1 MLEAHAPRSAGRLV
15 YVAAIAGILILLG
28 VGVHLCLRQD
38 NEWERVFVPAAARL
52 WSGDDL
58 YRAGHAYLYPPF
70 TAWATL
76 PFLGLSHAAG
86 RVVFVALNL
95 GGVLFVL
102 YGAWRLAGGRQ
113 LTDPVEARAAVV
125 GGSCGIFYIHNCLV
139 HQQVDVFLAALL
151 VGGCLALTRN
161 RSMLAATGFGLAA
174 AMKCTPLL
182 WAPYLFWRRRPAAAA
197 WLIAVALAVN
207 LLPDLVNRPAEGGTW
222 LGVFTSRYLVPL
234 TNRNYVPG
242 SWASE
247 IIYNQSLAGSAQR
260 WLFTAPHWTADDCTV
275 EATGATIDP
284 ATVRGLVL
292 GSELLLL
299 TLAALACARPFRPVG
314 DSERATLEYGVV
326 LALMLLLSP
335 MSSMAHFGVL
345 VVPGFCL
352 ARRVFARRDR
362 LLTALLFAAAAA
374 ALASNKDVL
383 GGRLYTVSLWAG
395 CVMLNTLLLL
405 AGSLYEL
412 APRRRTGEIRA
423 EPLRQAA

>member
-1 MLEAHAPRSAGRLV
+1 
-15 YVAAIAGILILLG
+15 
-28 VGVHLCLRQD
+28 VGVHLWLRQD
-38 NEWERVFVPAAARL
+38 NEWERVFVPSAARL

-58 YRAGHAYLYPPF
+58 YRADGAYMYPPF

-86 RVVFVALNL
+86 RVVFVGLNL
-95 GGVLFVL
+95 AGVAFVL

-113 LTDPVEARAAVV
+113 ITDPVEARAAVV

-139 HQQVDVFLAALL
+139 HQQVDVFIAALL

-182 WAPYLFWRRRPAAAA
+182 WAPYLLWRRRPAAAA

-207 LLPDLVNRPAEGGTW
+207 LLPDLINGPAEGGTW
-222 LGVFTSRYLVPL
+222 LGVFTSRYLQPL
-234 TNRNYVPG
+234 THRDYVPG
-242 SWASE
+242 SWGSE

-260 WLFTAPHWTADDCTV
+260 WLFTAPHWTADDCKV
-275 EATGATIDP
+275 EPAGATVSP
-284 ATVRGLVL
+284 ATVRRLVL

-314 DSERATLEYGVV
+314 DAGRATLEYGVV
-326 LALMLLLSP
+326 LTLMLLLSP

-352 ARRVFARRDR
+352 ARRAFGRRDR
-362 LLTALLFAAAAA
+362 LVTALLFAAAAA

-395 CVMLNTLLLL
+395 CVMLNTLFLLT
-405 AGSLYEL
+405 GCLYEL
-412 APRRRTGEIRA
+412 APRRRTGEVRA